1 MGKIIN
7 TAIFIIL
14 GFIVPLIGKPVLILH
29 YKIVILIVAVVVVFL
44 TQPGFK
50 AQDAKK
56 QKAVDQNTVWLILLL
71 SLSAVILPVIEW
83 GYWHPERHHT
93 WAFIGGISLIV
104 LGIGLR
110 IHAIR
115 WLGKFFT
122 ATVEIKTAHKLVT
135 DGPYTWI
142 RHPSYTGAFMA
153 ILGCPVLLESWYAL
167 PFSVIAMLY
176 AYYFRIEHEEA
187 ALIRSFG
194 EEYKRYQKNTKRM
207 IPLVW

>member
-7 TAIFIIL
+7 TFIFIIL
-14 GFIVPLIGKPVLILH
+14 GFVIPLIGRPGLMVHHKILIL
-29 YKIVILIVAVVVVFL
+29 VAAVVVVFL
-44 TQPGFK
+44 TQPGFE
-50 AQDAKK
+50 ARDAERQRAADK
-56 QKAVDQNTVWLILLL
+56 NTVWLILLL
-71 SLSAVILPVIEW
+71 SLSAVVLPVVEW
-83 GYWHPERHHT
+83 GYWHPLRHHS
-93 WAFIGGISLIV
+93 WAFILGMSLIV

-110 IHAIR
+110 VYAIR
-115 WLGKFFT
+115 WLGHFFS
-122 ATVEIKTAHKLVT
+122 ATVEIKATHKLVT
-135 DGPYTWI
+135 DGPYSWI

-167 PFSVIAMLY
+167 PFSVLAMLY

-194 EEYKRYQKNTKRM
+194 EEYTNYQQNTKRM

>member
-7 TAIFIIL
+7 TVIFIVLGYIL
-14 GFIVPLIGKPVLILH
+14 PLIGRPALIIHYKVLIL
-29 YKIVILIVAVVVVFL
+29 IAAAVIVFL

-50 AQDAKK
+50 AQDAKT
-56 QKAVDQNTVWLILLL
+56 QRADDQNTVWLILLL
-71 SLSAVILPVIEW
+71 SLSAVVLPVVEW

-93 WAFIGGISLIV
+93 WAFILGLSLIIM
-104 LGIGLR
+104 GIGLR
-110 IHAIR
+110 VYAIR

-167 PFSVIAMLY
+167 PFSVLAMLY

-194 EEYKRYQKNTKRM
+194 KEYEQYQTNTKRM